1 MFQAQLRSIS
11 TLLAGFALL
20 SACSSQTPAVQN
32 LNAQRALQAQSAQS
46 TQAAAQPR
54 ILETFK
60 AFVGQRKE
68 ANRPDLELLF
78 EARSLLGKTYRTGGN
93 STIRYYL
100 RFNTDPSE
108 SMIRAYGAIRFGRDG
123 AFYIEEYHS
132 ETKSYYYFRLGTY
145 RQPQQW
151 QVGSEIEFK
160 LDPGVKL
167 DMHWQGI
174 NPMAKNY
181 IQVISSE
188 LKPVQKAN
196 AEFF

>member
-1 MFQAQLRSIS
+1 MFQPQFRPVSM
-11 TLLAGFALL
+11 LLAGFALL

-46 TQAAAQPR
+46 AQAAAQPR

-60 AFVGQRKE
+60 AFVGQRTE
-68 ANRPDLELLF
+68 TNRPDFELLF

-100 RFNTDPSE
+100 RFNTDNSE
-108 SMIRAYGAIRFGRDG
+108 GMSRAYGTIRFGRDG
-123 AFYIEEYHS
+123 AFYIENYLNS
-132 ETKSYYYFRLGTY
+132 GSYQYYRLGTY

-181 IQVISSE
+181 IQVVSSAIQ
-188 LKPVQKAN
+188 PVSKN
-196 AEFF
+196 NVDFF